1 MKLTSAQS
9 SIVVV
14 TLRIAGVICQAVAF
28 VVLVNALPAREFG
41 IFSVLYVFWGLV
53 RMLGPFGL
61 DNIILRDVA
70 GARATGHAAHAVAL
84 SRRGLRAAGLGGL
97 GLMLVTAPALALVN
111 AAAAGGLSALEIVLV
126 AGAVPAFTVMGV
138 LAASLRGFDRNVIS
152 QGIESFG
159 LHLVVL
165 ILFTACMAFGR
176 LGLDAALACMA
187 AAAIAAV
194 LVYAAALLPLLAA
207 TPAAPLTPQA
217 WREVRAQAFEVWQAL
232 LLIGLAGRAP
242 NYISL
247 MLLGPVPTA
256 LLEVAM
262 RFGTLP
268 TIFTTGVSVTFQP
281 VFAGLHVRNE
291 REAFSEALAVGSW
304 LAFVP
309 AACVLAA
316 TLLCGQWFLDLFFP
330 ALYRDAYI
338 PLLVI
343 VASCALNAAY
353 GLSSPILLVT
363 GCQRLVR
370 TYSAFRLATV
380 AGTGVVLGLWLGVTG
395 IALSFLLGVVVFD
408 LGLAKQIA
416 PQLNVSGFLRPH
428 GLQALFK
435 TLKVTGKVAEKVTR

>member
-1 MKLTSAQS
+1 MTLTSSQS

-14 TLRIAGVICQAVAF
+14 VLRIAGVVCQAVAF
-28 VVLVNALPAREFG
+28 VVLVNALSPRELG

-61 DNIILRDVA
+61 DQIILRDVA
-70 GARATGHAAHAVAL
+70 GARATGGTPHAVAL
-84 SRRGLRAAGLGGL
+84 SRRGLRAASLAGL
-97 GLMLVTAPALALVN
+97 GLMVMTAPALAIVN
-111 AAAAGGLSALEIVLV
+111 SITEGGLSVVEIVVV

-138 LAASLRGFDRNVIS
+138 QASVLRGFDRNVTS

-159 LHLVVL
+159 LHLLVL
-165 ILFTACMAFGR
+165 ILFAVCWLSGS

-187 AAAIAAV
+187 VSAIAAV
-194 LVYAAALLPLLAA
+194 LVYAAALLRPLSV
-207 TPAAPLTPQA
+207 PAAPVSPDA
-217 WREVRAQAFEVWQAL
+217 WRAVRAQSFEVWQAL

-247 MLLGPVPTA
+247 VLLGPVPTA
-256 LLEVAM
+256 ILEVAM

-268 TIFTTGVSVTFQP
+268 TIFTTGVSVTFSP

-291 REAFSEALAVGSW
+291 RAAFSEALAVGSW

-309 AACVLAA
+309 SACVLVV
-316 TLLCGQWFLDLFFP
+316 TLVAGQWFLDLFFP
-330 ALYRDAYI
+330 ALYQDAYI

-370 TYSAFRLATV
+370 TYSAYRLATV
-380 AGTGVVLGLWLGVTG
+380 VVTGLVLGQWLGVTG

-408 LGLAKQIA
+408 LGLAQQIR
-416 PQLNVSGFLRPH
+416 PQLNVSGFLRPR

-435 TLKVTGKVAEKVTR
+435 TLKVAG